1 MSNTYSRKV
10 DRALAKSIVRTR
22 RDNLKAEGIAMKRL
36 CTVFGIMLLITAC
49 AGLQG
54 QEGAKS
60 ERAAQLELYQEH
72 AGEPSNETVFPAL
85 DSWRSFPGEYI
96 AVRTRDWRY
105 YLLTLE
111 PACAEQWRVGPDVSL
126 ALRQQTTNT
135 LTRLD
140 RVGFGDQWC
149 RILEIQT
156 IDRQALRAD
165 LAEEGLEDPFLRKG
179 RD

>member
-1 MSNTYSRKV
+1 M
-10 DRALAKSIVRTR
+10 AKSTVRPR
-22 RDNLKAEGIAMKRL
+22 RDNLKAEEIFMKRL
-36 CTVFGIMLLITAC
+36 CTVFSIMLLTTAC

-54 QEGAKS
+54 QDGAKS
-60 ERAAQLELYQEH
+60 ERAAQLDMYQRH
-72 AGEPSNETVFPAL
+72 AGEPRNESVFPAL

-96 AVRTRDWRY
+96 AVRTKGWQY

-126 ALRQQTTNT
+126 ALRKQTTNT
-135 LTRLD
+135 LLRLD
-140 RVGFGDQWC
+140 RVGFGEQRC

-156 IDRQALRAD
+156 IDRKALRAD